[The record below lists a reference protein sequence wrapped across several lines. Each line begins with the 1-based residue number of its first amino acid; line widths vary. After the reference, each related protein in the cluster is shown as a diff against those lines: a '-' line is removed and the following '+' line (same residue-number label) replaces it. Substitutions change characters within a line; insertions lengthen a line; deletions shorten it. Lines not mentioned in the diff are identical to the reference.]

1 MVKRFA
7 RSTRSRRF
15 TRFAKKTRK
24 ALRKNRHM
32 KRVRL
37 LRQKGGDLQFDSVS
51 KENEEDTVV
60 TVFPDS
66 REPELAPMTG
76 RLSLIREIVD
86 STAV

>member
-1 MVKRFA
+1 MVKRY
-7 RSTRSRRF
+7 TRSRRF
-15 TRFAKKTRK
+15 AKKVKKTRK
-24 ALRKNRHM
+24 ALRKNRYM

-51 KENEEDTVV
+51 NEDTVV
-60 TVFPDS
+60 TVFPDP

-76 RLSLIREIVD
+76 RLSVIREVVN

>member
-1 MVKRFA
+1 MVKRY
-7 RSTRSRRF
+7 TRSRRF
-15 TRFAKKTRK
+15 AKKVKKTRK
-24 ALRKNRHM
+24 ALRKNRYM

-51 KENEEDTVV
+51 KENEKDAVV
-60 TVFPDS
+60 TVFPDP

-76 RLSLIREIVD
+76 RLSVIREVVN

>member
-1 MVKRFA
+1 MV
-7 RSTRSRRF
+7 RRY
-15 TRFAKKTRK
+15 TRFIKRTKVKKTRK
-24 ALRKNRHM
+24 ALRKNRYM
-32 KRVRL
+32 KKVRL

-51 KENEEDTVV
+51 KENEDKTVV
-60 TVFPDS
+60 TVFPDP